1 MKIAGHTLGT
11 PGMSVVEA
19 LHLFHKAGIQAAEI
33 IWTNDYPAAIPEQDN
48 AAITARVKQAAAE
61 LGMELA
67 GLTPYMSDFNS
78 LDPQVR
84 ARDYQRMLACIHTA
98 AELQAR
104 HIRVYA
110 GSYQPGEAQREEKWA
125 WLVDSLQRLGEKAQ
139 AAGVLLCVENHFNTM
154 TVSAAETAAL
164 MQAVDSPAVRIL
176 YDQANLAFTYN
187 EPYQQAIPLQQP
199 WIAHVHVKDLVF
211 VDPNRP
217 FTADAVARVKAEDR
231 AVRSRVVGEGVLDWP
246 AILASLKAA
255 GYHGYLSLEYEYR
268 WHPQDLPEPAE
279 GFRRSADTLKQMLSD
294 LQESA

>member
-11 PGMSVVEA
+11 PGMSVPAA
-19 LHLFHKAGIQAAEI
+19 LHLFHEAGIGAAEI
-33 IWTNDYPAAIPEQDN
+33 IWTNDYPAGIPEQNN
-48 AAITARVKQAAAE
+48 AGVVAETKQTAAA

-78 LDPQVR
+78 LDPQIR
-84 ARDYQRMLACIHTA
+84 QRDFKRMLACIATA
-98 AELQAR
+98 AELNAP

-110 GSYQPGEAQREEKWA
+110 GSFQPGDAERDEKWK
-125 WLVDSLQRLGEKAQ
+125 WLVDSLQRLGEHAQ
-139 AAGVLLCVENHFNTM
+139 AAGVLLCAENHFNTM

-176 YDQANLAFTYN
+176 YDQANLAFTHN
-187 EPYQQAIPLQQP
+187 EPYEQAIPIQCD

-211 VDPNRP
+211 VDADKP

-246 AILASLKAA
+246 GILTALNAA
-255 GYHGYLSLEYEYR
+255 GYNGYLSLEYEYR
-268 WHPQDLPEPAE
+268 WHPQDLPDPSE
-279 GFRRSADTLKQMLSD
+279 GFRRSAVYLGQMLAN
-294 LQESA
+294 L